1 MAKFSLLKNGL
12 PINPV
17 EVFKQGKYFSEL
29 RAKQLVINLVLDPLA
44 DDELIGDARVLF
56 VPETANCTI
65 RTIIIG
71 SEKASGQLK
80 RADVT
85 YLVLSDTLLSRE
97 ETSYGERIRSLV
109 DLLVYAGDPFAL
121 ITRSAQ
127 VSQLAEALKVNTQ
140 HILHV
145 DSFDELSAQVARWS
159 AENLSDERLALASNF
174 EFMRHAI
181 AQEIIKKTSL
191 QNGVIGGVMF
201 IPGADMPLLTL
212 NQIKMVMQTAA
223 VYGADMNKERIKEI
237 VSVVAGAFVSRTIA
251 RELVAL
257 VPGVGWA
264 IKAAIAY
271 GATFAMGLSV
281 LEYFSMGGSDL
292 SLKDFLINA
301 KDDIIDRAKTI
312 ASDSSIREKFAS
324 KATGLTKDAYKETKR
339 LYFES
344 KGNRAK

>member
-1 MAKFSLLKNGL
+1 MAKLSSLKNAL

-29 RAKQLVINLVLDPLA
+29 RSKQLVINLVLDPLA
-44 DDELIGDARVLF
+44 DDELIGDARVLL
-56 VPETANCTI
+56 VPETANCTV

-71 SEKASGQLK
+71 AEKAAGQLK

-85 YLVLSDTLLSRE
+85 YIVLSDTVASRE
-97 ETSYGERIRSLV
+97 ESSYSERIRSLV
-109 DLLVYAGDPFAL
+109 DLLVYAGDPFAI
-121 ITRSAQ
+121 ITRSTQ
-127 VSQLAEALKVNTQ
+127 ISQLADALKVNAER
-140 HILHV
+140 ILHV
-145 DSFDELSAQVARWS
+145 DSFDELSASVARWS
-159 AENLSDERLALASNF
+159 AQNLSDERLALASNF

-181 AQEIIKKTSL
+181 AQEIIKATSM

-223 VYGADMNKERIKEI
+223 VYGAEMNKERIKEI
-237 VSVVAGAFVSRTIA
+237 ISVVAGAFVSRTIA

-271 GATFAMGLSV
+271 GATFAMGASV

-292 SLKDFLINA
+292 SLKDFIINA
-301 KDDIIDRAKTI
+301 KDDIVDRAKAI
-312 ASDSSIREKFAS
+312 ASDTSLREKLAS
-324 KATGLTKDAYKETKR
+324 QAKGFTKSAYKETKR